1 MDRED
6 EKRTM
11 AIVTQQ
17 TPYTREQRRLL
28 ILRWLMGLNALAGF
42 LLLSIDYGVDV
53 ARVFGGNGIRH
64 GFVMIGFIFIVGY
77 ALQLV
82 IRHDRWDYLRHNLL
96 KYTVTGIVA
105 IEFFIVYVLRI
116 DVVRH
121 TLLTKEFDLLTNMT
135 THTLLFKAFLLIHI
149 LRWVVKGSQFL
160 AQFNTSP
167 PKFML
172 VSFGGVILSGALLLL
187 MPRCHVAEL
196 SFLDA
201 LFTSTS
207 AVCVTGL
214 IVVDTA
220 TKYTTHGQLV
230 ILGLIQIGGLGL
242 MTMTAFF
249 SLFVGQKMSGREQVL
264 LQDMLA
270 TDRLAKLVS
279 VLKSVFLT
287 TILFEVCGAVSLY
300 FAWRGVFS
308 HYPVKTVIYYSIFH
322 SISAFCNAGFATFT
336 PNLLEYVAHPQI
348 SLTVCLLIIFGG
360 LGFGVLHNL
369 GAHANARLQRKSSH
383 IERVSVHSKLVL
395 LMTAVLIVGGMAL
408 FLIVEWQR
416 PLFRPLSTP
425 LRLMAG
431 FFQSVTCRTAGFN
444 TIDIGGLSAPALLIC
459 IGLMFVGAGPGST
472 GGGMKVT
479 TFAMLI
485 ATVVAFARGRT
496 RVELFRRTIP
506 TIVFYQT
513 IVVTTMYLAVAVVV
527 CFALTMTEADLLRE
541 AQIAPVDPAQPSR
554 PLAPIDLLFETVSAL
569 GTVGLSTGV
578 TPKLS
583 DMGKSLIL
591 LTMFVGRVG
600 PFTLALAIGQRQ
612 RVERYRYPEE
622 RVLIG

>member
-1 MDRED
+1 MI
-6 EKRTM
+6 
-11 AIVTQQ
+11 AIMKL
-17 TPYTREQRRLL
+17 PILHGDEQRQLL
-28 ILRWLMGLNALAGF
+28 ILRWVMGLNALAGLI
-42 LLLSIDYGVDV
+42 LLITDYGFDV
-53 ARVFGGNGIRH
+53 TPTFGESGNRNAALLVGI
-64 GFVMIGFIFIVGY
+64 IFIIGY
-77 ALQLV
+77 GLQLV
-82 IRHDRWDYLRHNLL
+82 IRHDRWEYLRRNIL
-96 KYTVTGIVA
+96 KYLVTGIVM
-105 IEFFIVYVLRI
+105 IEAFIFYVLRI
-116 DVVRH
+116 DDIKAI
-121 TLLTKEFDLLTNMT
+121 LTTQFDLLTNIT
-135 THTLLFKAFLLIHI
+135 PHALLFKAFIIVNI
-149 LRWVVKGSQFL
+149 LRWIVKISQFL

-172 VSFGGVILSGALLLL
+172 ASFSGVILFGALLLL
-187 MPRCHVAEL
+187 MPRCHVGDL
-196 SFLDA
+196 SLLDA

-287 TILFEVCGAVSLY
+287 TILIESCGAASLY
-300 FAWRGVFS
+300 FAWRGVFP
-308 HYPVKTVIYYSIFH
+308 HYPIKTIFYYGIFH
-322 SISAFCNAGFATFT
+322 SISAFCNAGFTTFT
-336 PNLLEYVAHPQI
+336 PNLMEYVAHAQI
-348 SLTVCLLIIFGG
+348 SVTICLLIIFGG

-369 GAHANARLQRKSSH
+369 GSHVSARLQKKNAH
-383 IERVSVHSKLVL
+383 IEKVSVHSKLVL
-395 LMTAVLIVGGMAL
+395 LMTAALIIGGMAL
-408 FLIVEWQR
+408 ILIVEWQR
-416 PLFRPLSTP
+416 PLFRPLSVP
-425 LRLMAG
+425 LRVMAG

-444 TIDIGGLSAPALLIC
+444 TIDIGGLGVPALLIS
-459 IGLMFVGAGPGST
+459 IGLMFIGAAPGST

-506 TIVFYQT
+506 TTVFYQT
-513 IVVTTMYLAVAVVV
+513 IVVMTMYLVVAIVV

-541 AQIAPVDPAQPSR
+541 AQIAPVDPTQPPR

-578 TPKLS
+578 TPRLS
-583 DMGKSLIL
+583 DLGKSLIL
-591 LTMFVGRVG
+591 LTMFLGRVG